1 MIKSNEIIVSI
12 SCITYNHD
20 NFISQCLD
28 GFLMQKIDFSL
39 EILIHDDASTD
50 GTKEIIKQYQNKYP
64 SIIKPILREDNLY
77 SKGERG
83 FHSRFNFS
91 RAQGKYLALCEG
103 DDYWTDPLK
112 LQKQVDF
119 LEQNKEYSLCFHDAN
134 FLYTNKSIKKFSQ
147 KYSFLQSRSDY
158 TRKDL
163 FKYKWFIPTASVVF
177 RNQPMDLSYFRNI
190 HSGDT
195 TLYLMLSKI
204 GKFKYL
210 SDCMSVYRITNQGIG
225 TIVNNPEYR
234 LHDLRKWL
242 LLVEPYEKKFIYRAI
257 CGRLKLLLISSI
269 KSKSFLLI
277 IASIKNILFAFLN
290 YIYFSFTYYFY
301 TKKTTF

>member
-1 MIKSNEIIVSI
+1 MSDIKVSI
-12 SCITYNHD
+12 CCQAYNHEHY
-20 NFISQCLD
+20 IRQCLD
-28 GFLMQKIDFSL
+28 GFMLQKCDFIF
-39 EILIHDDASTD
+39 EVLIHDDASKDKTA
-50 GTKEIIKQYQNKYP
+50 
-64 SIIKPILREDNLY
+64 SIIKEYETKYPGIVKPIYQSENQF
-77 SKGERG
+77 SKGVKPT
-83 FHSRFNFS
+83 FAFNIP
-91 RAQGKYLALCEG
+91 RVKGQYIAMCEG
-103 DDYWTDPLK
+103 DDYWIDPLK

-177 RNQPMDLSYFRNI
+177 RNQSMDLSYFRNI
-190 HSGDT
+190 YSGDS
-195 TLYLMLSKI
+195 TLYLLLSKI

-210 SDCMSVYRITNQGIG
+210 SDCMSVYRITNQGVG
-225 TIVNNPEYR
+225 TIVNKPEYR
-234 LHDLRKWL
+234 LNDLRKWL

-257 CGRLKLLLISSI
+257 CGRHKLLLFSSI

-277 IASIKNILFAFLN
+277 IASIKNILLAFLN